1 MSHLKSKE
9 AIENFQNI
17 CHGCLKD
24 ITLARDETSKGLR
37 LGKLLLN
44 LKTTSKLV
52 NTKLV
57 DRLFYSKL
65 VNKLTVEGLIR
76 EMINSNFSSYKD
88 FLGKINLRSMAQ
100 NGDSKSDLEQQFQQQ
115 NQSQLA
121 AAANFAS
128 FYPFLFNKQK
138 PSGMENMFSCL
149 NYSPVDFRNP
159 FLFPTSSNNANLKLN
174 QS

>member
-1 MSHLKSKE
+1 
-9 AIENFQNI
+9 
-17 CHGCLKD
+17 
-24 ITLARDETSKGLR
+24 
-37 LGKLLLN
+37 
-44 LKTTSKLV
+44 
-52 NTKLV
+52 
-57 DRLFYSKL
+57 
-65 VNKLTVEGLIR
+65 
-76 EMINSNFSSYKD
+76 
-88 FLGKINLRSMAQ
+88 MAQ